1 MVFVIDFFVL
11 FRIAWEGKNEV
22 HFRPT
27 SGELFYSFSVT
38 DSEHK
43 RQSVKDQAV
52 KIARSI
58 SVFGICPGVN
68 FINILHEPSF
78 FNTKNVLSSIS
89 LISVSFCNFLAK

>member
-1 MVFVIDFFVL
+1 VIDF
-11 FRIAWEGKNEV
+11 FRIAWEDKNEV

-27 SGELFYSFSVT
+27 SGELFYSFSVI
-38 DSEHK
+38 DSENK

-68 FINILHEPSF
+68 FINITPGVNFINILRAAFTSVDPKS
-78 FNTKNVLSSIS
+78 TKRY
-89 LISVSFCNFLAK
+89 